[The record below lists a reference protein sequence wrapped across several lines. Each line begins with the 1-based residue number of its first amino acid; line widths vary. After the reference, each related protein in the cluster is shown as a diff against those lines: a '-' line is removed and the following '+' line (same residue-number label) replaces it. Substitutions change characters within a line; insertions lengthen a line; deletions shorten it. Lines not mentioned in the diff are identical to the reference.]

1 MSDYSKN
8 INWTAKDALTSGA
21 AGKTISGVDFDSE
34 FSAIQTAVNSKTD
47 QSAIYPVG
55 SIFMSTSSVSP
66 ATSLG
71 FGTWSTLT
79 GGFFA
84 DESTPVVY
92 IWQRTA

>member
-1 MSDYSKN
+1 
-8 INWTAKDALTSGA
+8 
-21 AGKTISGVDFDSE
+21 
-34 FSAIQTAVNSKTD
+34 
-47 QSAIYPVG
+47 
-55 SIFMSTSSVSP
+55 MSTSSVSP

-84 DESTPVVY
+84 DEATPVVY